1 MTAIDLINKLYWIEG
16 NLTIKNGI
24 LWLPDGTA
32 IDLIEF
38 LQNMQ
43 FFFSNECNGV
53 KAINPSLDF
62 TIKELNNAK
71 DRKLR

>member
-1 MTAIDLINKLYWIEG
+1 MTAIDLINKLSWIEG

-38 LQNMQ
+38 LQNM
-43 FFFSNECNGV
+43 
-53 KAINPSLDF
+53 
-62 TIKELNNAK
+62 
-71 DRKLR
+71 